1 MKKFLSVALALA
13 MTLSLVVVGAS
24 AKDFTDNSKVNYKE
38 AVDVISGIGVVNGYS
53 DGDFKPTNTLTRG
66 AAAKIICNL
75 MLGPTAADAMGVSKA
90 PFKDVSV
97 KNVFSG
103 YIAYCSTQGII
114 NGYRDGT
121 FRPSGTVTGFQ
132 FLKMLLG
139 ALGYDGSIQGF
150 TGKNWTVNVAQLV
163 IKTGLT
169 DGNDSFVGSKAMT
182 REEATLYALN
192 LLKTPMV
199 EYASKGTKITQPD
212 GSVIS
217 IGASAAKAVES
228 TKKTIKD
235 DTYLEFG
242 EQYFPKLELDLTN
255 TTDDF
260 GRAANHWTYKN
271 VDIGTYPTDTDVV
284 VRYTASTTKSKVA
297 KDLKGYNVSSLTKA
311 EVYVNGKQEGAS
323 GASAIVANVTGTNGI
338 EDLTGNGR
346 IVEVYSD
353 GKDINKIVVINYVLG
368 KVTAVS
374 DTNETITVKDQ
385 TSSSSNSY
393 TSEAG
398 YGDYAKN
405 SYVMI
410 APKASTLNADGT
422 VATYLTGSTSGN
434 EALAVAP
441 VTKISGKITSV
452 KQNDSAVVGGKTYE
466 SAANYVDSTFNPT
479 VSDSATV
486 AVYLDSYGYIVSCDA
501 TAAAGNYLLV
511 TKVSWKTT
519 DSLGND
525 VYKMQAVFTDGTS
538 GVYTVSKLNGD
549 TVADA
554 TDAGNNKIKF
564 DSVKVGLYSYTV
576 SGSKYELTSAESS
589 NTSANYGHVWDE
601 AKTSSIT
608 NSTVKLNSQYF
619 ADDVNY
625 IVVTNNGDSDMKV
638 SQYTGKQNTAGD
650 VAVYYLTSKSVETDQ
665 NGTITTAFVV
675 GSDVVSSNSDVIFTT
690 ASQAASNGS
699 AIIDGTRYTTYSV
712 YMNGEKTTIP
722 VKGDTIPS
730 ANKFY
735 TYGKDSNGVYAL
747 NDTDS
752 GVKTDKVVSAYN
764 KYVTVADITD
774 TLTATDDIKV
784 VDTRSDVDTKIDS
797 LSALADADGSV
808 IASVVYNG
816 DKNTVSY
823 IYVTGVKSNAC
834 EMTALKI
841 NGSDAKLYTSAA
853 DAASGDK
860 VSVAKDTAIT
870 LSGIAKSDDATAA
883 YTYDGDY
890 SSTFT
895 SDGTL
900 ESGVTK
906 TTAAGGC
913 TDVVCIVVTA
923 QDGKTSN
930 TYYTAIEV
938 GA

>member
-24 AKDFTDNSKVNYKE
+24 AKDFTDSSKVNYKE

-53 DGDFKPTNTLTRG
+53 DGDFKPSNTLTRG

-75 MLGPTAADAMGVSKA
+75 LLGPTAADAMGVSKA

-97 KNVFSG
+97 NNVFSG

-114 NGYRDGT
+114 NGYSDGT

-139 ALGYDGSIQGF
+139 ALGYDGSIEGF
-150 TGKNWTVNVAQLV
+150 TGSNWTVNVAQLA

-182 REEATLYALN
+182 REEAALYALN

-199 EYASKGTKITQPD
+199 EYASKGTKITQAD

-228 TKKTIKD
+228 TKDTINSSD
-235 DTYLEFG
+235 NSLEFG
-242 EQYFPKLELDLTN
+242 EQYFPKLVLDLTD

-284 VRYTASTTKSKVA
+284 VRYTASTTQSKVA

-311 EVYVNGKQEGAS
+311 EVWVNGKQEGTTS
-323 GASAIVANVTGTNGI
+323 GASDIVKNVTGTNGI

-346 IVEVYSD
+346 IVEVYSN

-410 APKASTLNADGT
+410 APKASALNTDGT
-422 VATYLTGSTSGN
+422 VSAYLTGSTSGN
-434 EALAVAP
+434 KALAVAP
-441 VTKISGKITSV
+441 VSKISGKITSV
-452 KQNDSAVVGGKTYE
+452 KQDDSAVISGTTYE
-466 SAANYVDSTFNPT
+466 SAANYVDPTFNPT

-486 AVYLDSYGYIVSCDA
+486 SVYLDSYGYIVSCDA

-511 TKVSWKTT
+511 TKTAWSAD
-519 DSLGND
+519 DSLGNS

-549 TVADA
+549 TVAGA
-554 TDAGNNKIKF
+554 TDAGKNEIKF
-564 DSVKVGLYSYTV
+564 DQVTAGLYSYTV
-576 SGSKYELTSAESS
+576 SGSKYELTPAKATSS
-589 NTSANYGHVWDE
+589 DASYGHVWDE
-601 AKTSSIT
+601 AKTNSIT
-608 NSTVKLNSQYF
+608 SSTVKLNSQYF

-625 IVVTNNGDSDMKV
+625 IVVTNAGDSDMKANL
-638 SQYTGKQNTAGD
+638 YTGKQTTAGN
-650 VAVYYLTSKSVETDQ
+650 VTVYYLTSKSVTNNQ
-665 NGTITTAFVV
+665 SGTITTAFVV
-675 GSDVVSSNSDVIFTT
+675 GSDVVNSNNDVIFTT
-690 ASQAASNGS
+690 ASQATSNGS
-699 AIIDGTRYTTYSV
+699 TIIDGTRYTTYSV

-722 VKGDTIPS
+722 VKGDTTPS

-735 TYGKDSNGVYAL
+735 TYGKDSNGVYTL

-752 GVKTDKVVSAYN
+752 GVKTDKVVSAYS
-764 KYVTVADITD
+764 KYVTVNGIAD

-797 LSALADADGSV
+797 LSALADAGSV
-808 IASVVYNG
+808 IASVVYDG

-823 IYVTGVKSNAC
+823 IYVTAVASN
-834 EMTALKI
+834 
-841 NGSDAKLYTSAA
+841 
-853 DAASGDK
+853 
-860 VSVAKDTAIT
+860 
-870 LSGIAKSDDATAA
+870 DATVSKASSA
-883 YTYDGDY
+883 TVVTAVSSSNITVNYTGTPVLSAVIADLTFPDGSTYVVKD
-890 SSTFT
+890 SSNVTI
-895 SDGTL
+895 SDM
-900 ESGVTK
+900 S
-906 TTAAGGC
+906 TTAAAGQQ
-913 TDVVCIVVTA
+913 IVVTA
-923 QDGKTSN
+923 QDGATSA
-930 TYYTAIEV
+930 TYTLN
-938 GA
+938 